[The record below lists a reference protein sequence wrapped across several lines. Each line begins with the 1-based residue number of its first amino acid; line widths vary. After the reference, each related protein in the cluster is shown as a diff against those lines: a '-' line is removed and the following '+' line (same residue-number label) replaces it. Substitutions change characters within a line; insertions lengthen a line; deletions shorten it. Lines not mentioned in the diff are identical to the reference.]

1 MVTTEL
7 GFKVLQ
13 ERYQSL
19 IHITLF
25 LHNVREVICENDKEH
40 FFDRIVI
47 EDDRLQ
53 VYKYGLKKPY
63 DFLSY
68 DFTNDYARCLS
79 YIEDSLYAM
88 QRGGKPLHGMK
99 IIFKKEDVKEE
110 DMPLTAEI
118 LKKSGFTDC
127 ATAYE
132 TKKLGFAYWFLGEDG
147 NISNSDLLITM
158 NNNGTF
164 LVRYR
169 NNVVEGLRY
178 VNELKQALHL
188 FKCEDL
194 VTLNLD

>member
-7 GFKVLQ
+7 GFKVLR

-25 LHNVREVICENDKEH
+25 LHDVKEVICENDKEH

-47 EDDRLQ
+47 EDDKLQ

-99 IIFKKEDVKEE
+99 IIFKKEDIKEE

-132 TKKLGFAYWFLGEDG
+132 TKKLGIAYRFLGEDG

-178 VNELKQALHL
+178 VNELKQALRL

-194 VTLNLD
+194 VTLNLE